1 MLSVLNRY
9 ERDNS
14 LYNNVPIQ
22 RRGCDMRRGVI
33 LLLVVA
39 VSLVAACGPQ
49 IGSSQPSSVDQGS
62 PNGPIR
68 IGVLTPLSP
77 PGDVS
82 AGQLIQRGAE
92 LGAKYVNEVM
102 GGVLGGRPVE
112 IVVEDDQGT
121 PEQGVAGYRRLAVEK
136 KVVAV
141 IGQFHSSVNLAVNEI
156 AKDIGVP
163 VLSTQGS
170 AKDITALHYDIAFRS
185 HVIDP
190 VRVKAWLEFIKKQG
204 YKRIALIAE
213 DTDYGIGISEEFKQQ
228 AQQQNLGLEIL
239 DLVFDRRTTDLTP
252 QLLQVKAFNPDL
264 VINIAVGEPTHLV
277 IDQAYTI
284 DLFPEV
290 PMLTSYD
297 FPIRPEYWELHATN
311 GDQLMFTAYF
321 HPKQEL
327 SELGKWMQKE
337 YEAKYK
343 EPPIYTSLNAFGQV
357 VVLAQAI
364 NNAGTTEPGALIKA
378 LEQGTFEGWAGPVT
392 FPRAEG
398 PFWHTWTPPVL
409 ILQYTQPT
417 QDWREAEILFEYKH
431 Q

>member
-1 MLSVLNRY
+1 MRGRMAVL
-9 ERDNS
+9 
-14 LYNNVPIQ
+14 
-22 RRGCDMRRGVI
+22 M
-33 LLLVVA
+33 VA
-39 VSLVAACGPQ
+39 AMFIIAACGAQ
-49 IGSSQPSSVDQGS
+49 AGSSNNGSLEQGS
-62 PNGPIR
+62 PNGAVR

-121 PEQGVAGYRRLAVEK
+121 PEQGVAGYRRLAIEK

-190 VRVKAWLEFIKKQG
+190 VRVKAWIEFIKKQG

-228 AQQQNLGLEIL
+228 AQQQNLGLQIL
-239 DLVFDRRTTDLTP
+239 DLIFDRRTTDLTP
-252 QLLQVKAFNPDL
+252 QLLRVKAFNPDL
-264 VINIAVGEPTHLV
+264 VINIAVGEPAHLV

-284 DLFPEV
+284 DLFPER
-290 PMLTSYD
+290 PMLASYD
-297 FPIRPEYWELHATN
+297 FPIRPEYWQLHATDGN
-311 GDQLMFTAYF
+311 QLMFTAYY
-321 HPKQEL
+321 HPAQEL
-327 SELGKWMQKE
+327 TQLWKWMQKE

-343 EPPIYTSLNAFGQV
+343 EPALYTSLNAFGQV

-364 NNAGTTEPGALIKA
+364 NKAGTTEPGALIKA
-378 LEQGTFEGWAGPVT
+378 LEEGTFDGWAGPVT
-392 FPRAEG
+392 FPRADG
-398 PFWHTWTPPVL
+398 PFWHTWIPPVL
-409 ILQYTQPT
+409 ILQYTEPM
-417 QDWREAEILFEYKH
+417 QDWREAKILFEYKH